1 MNVRPMSAA
10 PSAKAEASWARF
22 WYTAVG
28 IMKRRP
34 RPIDWYALADNEAQ
48 QVLRALPPDLR
59 ASTRGL
65 SITLDP
71 RPAADEIEV
80 VGDDADLLGLFCGP
94 AYDEQDDGA
103 DPMPAAIHLFVENL
117 RDEAQDSPARFRQ
130 EVRTTL
136 LHEIGHYLGLDEQAL
151 ARRGLA

>member
-1 MNVRPMSAA
+1 
-10 PSAKAEASWARF
+10 
-22 WYTAVG
+22 
-28 IMKRRP
+28 MKRRP
-34 RPIDWYALADNEAQ
+34 RPIDWYSLADNEAQ
-48 QVLRALPPDLR
+48 QVLRELPPDLR
-59 ASTRGL
+59 ASTAGL
-65 SITLDP
+65 AITLDP
-71 RPAADEIEV
+71 RPAADEIEA

-94 AYDEQDDGA
+94 AYAEQDDGA
-103 DPMPAAIHLFVENL
+103 DPIPAVIHLYIENL